1 MPSPLSLDLRQKII
15 EVHTEEDISQ
25 RQLAERFRVSLSS
38 IQRLLKR
45 FRNDEGIEPK
55 GHGGGYPPTFSP
67 EQLGKVRALVEANHD
82 ATLSELCE
90 LVAEQEGE
98 TVSVST
104 MWRIIE
110 GLGITRKK
118 KRFMLVSAIQSESK
132 S

>member
-55 GHGGGYPPTFSP
+55 GHGGGYPPTFGP

-118 KRFMLVSAIQSESK
+118 NDSC
-132 S
+132 

>member
-25 RQLAERFRVSLSS
+25 RQLAKRFRVSLSS

-45 FRNDEGIEPK
+45 FRNDESIEPK

-67 EQLGKVRALVEANHD
+67 EKLEKVRALVEANHD
-82 ATLSELCE
+82 ATLSELCD

-98 TVSVST
+98 TVSVSA

-118 KRFMLVSAIQSESK
+118 KRFMPVNAIQSASK